1 AVDIDFVSGQ
11 LGGEDLREED
21 EARLRYRVGA
31 EAGQALAAGDGA
43 DIDEAAALARTDGG
57 AADGLRDQERAAQV
71 YVEHAPPLALFE
83 VKQRHAVAPAAGSCV
98 VHEDVDASEFAPRFV
113 CEPIALIRLR
123 DVDDER
129 ESPAADGLDFVR
141 NRVYVAPAHLTLV
154 RREGLRRAS
163 RACDD
168 DVRALPGKRQGDVA
182 ADAAIASGARDDGN
196 LAGQRLQAL
205 VLWHGPRRIRMGA
218 ITSPPQ
224 RR

>member
-1 AVDIDFVSGQ
+1 G
-11 LGGEDLREED
+11 EED
-21 EARLRYRVGA
+21 EAGLRDGVGA
-31 EAGQALAAGDGA
+31 EVGQAVAAA
-43 DIDEAAALARTDGG
+43 DRAEIDDAAALTLLDER
-57 AADGLRDQERAAQV
+57 AADGFRHEEGA
-71 YVEHAPPLALFE
+71 VEINVKHAPPLAFLE
-83 VKQRHAVAPAAGSCV
+83 IEQRDAVACAAGDGV
-98 VHEDVDASEFAPRFV
+98 VHEDVDAAEFAPRFV
-113 CEPIALIRLR
+113 YEPVALIRLR
-123 DVDDER
+123 DVDDQR
-129 ESPAADGLDFVR
+129 ESPAADGLDCVR